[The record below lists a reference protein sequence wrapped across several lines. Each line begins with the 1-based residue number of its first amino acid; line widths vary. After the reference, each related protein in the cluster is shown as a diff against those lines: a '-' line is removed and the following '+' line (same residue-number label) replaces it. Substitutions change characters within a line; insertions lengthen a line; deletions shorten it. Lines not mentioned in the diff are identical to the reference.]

1 MKGLTILL
9 KYMINFILGNLK
21 MNSSLLSTLSPPLGA
36 ENSTNANEC
45 KKLVD
50 KLNEKILS
58 FMVK

>member
-1 MKGLTILL
+1 
-9 KYMINFILGNLK
+9 